1 MFTQWQNFPRCILP
15 TISPLISVTRR
26 IQKRQPILADKW
38 VICNY
43 PTWISSLQEDCLWQP
58 KNSSITFIW
67 RTLFPLQQEAKTTS
81 KHSSPSEATDLGLWW
96 RLGHVTWKRNP
107 NVDINCCLNCFLFCS
122 SQTSQFFEESH
133 DVIPWAEYKYCKS
146 NSAPASSGHGVKDYW
161 VCHFVFKLFVGVSAL
176 LFWFFP
182 RGLKT
187 LLFLF
192 ENERK
197 KPWRISHRL
206 E

>member
-1 MFTQWQNFPRCILP
+1 MTKLP
-15 TISPLISVTRR
+15 TVHFTVSPLISVPRR
-26 IQKRQPILADKW
+26 IQKRKPILTDRW
-38 VICNY
+38 VVCNF
-43 PTWISSLQEDCLWQP
+43 PTWTSSPQDCLWQP
-58 KNSSITFIW
+58 KNSSVTFIW
-67 RTLFPLQQEAKTTS
+67 RTLFLLQQEAKTTS
-81 KHSSPSEATDLGLWW
+81 KHTSPSEATDLGLRW

-107 NVDINCCLNCFLFCS
+107 NGDINCCLNCFLFCS

-146 NSAPASSGHGVKDYW
+146 NSAPTSSGHGSQGLLGLPFCFQV
-161 VCHFVFKLFVGVSAL
+161 VCGCECFTFLV
-176 LFWFFP
+176 FP

-197 KPWRISHRL
+197 KTWRISHRL